1 MLASVLGCSACGEE
15 LSFTLGAL
23 VLGFGNGGD
32 ELSFTLGALVLGF
45 GNGGDASL
53 GARLLFM
60 WSRVVIYP

>member
-32 ELSFTLGALVLGF
+32 
-45 GNGGDASL
+45 ASL

-60 WSRVVIYP
+60 W